1 MRKID
6 NQGITTREVYLLPF
20 KVGIYFTLCM
30 EIQRGYGLLLFE
42 VSEYESVVRVPLIN
56 LMVMLFR
63 ERGIVVDL
71 SVTMISDVCSWQ
83 YQKCS

>member
-1 MRKID
+1 
-6 NQGITTREVYLLPF
+6 
-20 KVGIYFTLCM
+20 M

-42 VSEYESVVRVPLIN
+42 VSEYESVVVVPLIN